1 MPVARLEQIKRFLH
15 FCNNE
20 EAPTRDDPNYDR
32 AFKIRH
38 VINHINT
45 AFQKCREPEKQQS
58 IDERMVKF
66 EGHNIMRQYVKTKP
80 VKWGFKLWMRCG
92 SKSGY
97 TYEMDV
103 YTGKA
108 PTGNQ
113 SQSVGVGEKVVFNLT
128 KSLIGTGCMIFMDN
142 FFSSPYLF
150 VTLQRNGMMA
160 TGTVRQNR
168 KHLPKN
174 LKADKEMEKGE
185 VLAFQTND
193 SGLNFIKWKDT
204 KAVHVLSNHV
214 SAFDSVAGMRKQKGT
229 SEKKDVSIPLMV
241 KAYNQHM
248 GGVDLANQMKGTYA
262 IDLRSRYKYYLRL
275 FFDVLDTAVVNSYV
289 IYNELHVAD
298 GKKT

>member
-1 MPVARLEQIKRFLH
+1 MRVDYVADIMPVARFEQIKRFLH

-38 VINHINT
+38 VINHINA

-58 IDERMVKF
+58 INERMVKF
-66 EGHNIMRQYVKTKP
+66 KGHNIMRQYVKTKP

-103 YTGKA
+103 YTGKV

-113 SQSVGVGEKVVFNLT
+113 SQSVGLGEKVVFNLT
-128 KSLIGTGCMIFMDN
+128 KSLIGTGCMIFMDS

-160 TGTVRQNR
+160 TGTVR
-168 KHLPKN
+168 
-174 LKADKEMEKGE
+174 
-185 VLAFQTND
+185 
-193 SGLNFIKWKDT
+193 
-204 KAVHVLSNHV
+204 
-214 SAFDSVAGMRKQKGT
+214 
-229 SEKKDVSIPLMV
+229 
-241 KAYNQHM
+241 
-248 GGVDLANQMKGTYA
+248 
-262 IDLRSRYKYYLRL
+262 
-275 FFDVLDTAVVNSYV
+275 
-289 IYNELHVAD
+289 
-298 GKKT
+298 